1 MWAFALLI
9 VLGLAGFIYG
19 IKEVFTGERRPILQA
34 VGILAALLIGNM
46 SYGWDIRQEVLIFIG
61 MTIVG
66 TIRFFE
72 K

>member
-19 IKEVFTGERRPILQA
+19 IKEVFTGDRRPILQA
-34 VGILAALLIGNM
+34 VGIVAALFIGN
-46 SYGWDIRQEVLIFIG
+46 SVYGWDIRQEVLIFIG